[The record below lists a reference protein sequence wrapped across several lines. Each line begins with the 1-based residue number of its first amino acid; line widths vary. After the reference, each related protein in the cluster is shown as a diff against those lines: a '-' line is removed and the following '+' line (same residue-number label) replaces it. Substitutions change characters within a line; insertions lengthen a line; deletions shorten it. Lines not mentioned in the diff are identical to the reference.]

1 MAPRATLLLVAALA
15 LLLLLVAAAASS
27 DPGPPATGVFQVRR
41 KFPNGG
47 GNIAALRAHDG
58 HRHGRLLAAAD
69 VPLGGLGLP
78 TDTGYVFRYYPSLRL
93 RARGRS
99 LAR

>member
-15 LLLLLVAAAASS
+15 LLLVVAAAAASS
-27 DPGPPATGVFQVRR
+27 DPGPAATGVFQVRR